1 MFEEYYCASW
11 IDSELKEIIENEIV
25 YNEDLD
31 SILYDEDWELFKSD
45 EFNGGE
51 ADGEDGSE

>member
-1 MFEEYYCASW
+1 MYREYDW

-31 SILYDEDWELFKSD
+31 SILYDEDWELFKAN
-45 EFNGGE
+45 EFMGG
-51 ADGEDGSE
+51 DCIGEDESDGR